1 MADKINKSDL
11 FGDLDLNA
19 EIKALKDLL
28 GVVNQLQEET
38 KKMAKNKLEE
48 VVGIDAATL
57 AGIKKL
63 IKLQED
69 ADKIKNQSN
78 ELVTEEIKL
87 KERLVKAQS
96 EQGKETAKLRLEIQE
111 QNKANKEAAKTE
123 LGLLS
128 TYQEESKRLNEMR
141 KRVKNLLL
149 EKKKLTKADK
159 ALIKETQELDAKLKN
174 VDKTVGQTQRSVGD
188 YAIATQR
195 AGDALKS
202 MAKKALAATGIAL
215 SLKGVL
221 DGVVSSLKD
230 NEEGSEKLRS
240 GMAQLNAVMSVL
252 KNTGAGFLT
261 DIFSSIVKMK
271 DAGASGTEIFLE
283 LGDIILAASDNF
295 DGFNEKVSKAAKAAK
310 EAEDAQIALEKSSRQ
325 QRLEIA
331 KLSAEIEKQNEIAG
345 DSSRTFVEISE
356 ALDKSGIAEV
366 KRAKLIRD
374 IAQKEL
380 KIIQDKIDARGE
392 NANNL
397 ELENEK
403 LEKQI
408 ELTDANSDLTV
419 AQTKLQKERAINARD
434 LFEQELDF
442 AIDAFDNQKTIN
454 ERIINDDRVGVKQKK
469 KIFERTV
476 ELAESSFSEQNALF
490 DKQLEL
496 KQKRLELEIQSDEQK
511 VKTLT
516 GSSKKLLQAEIDANK
531 ITLQGMKD
539 KLDLNA
545 LVLLDDEKLIRERIK
560 GYGFD
565 EAETKRLL
573 EVIRERKTV
582 LQDNEDT
589 EKFINEQAKKR
600 NQETIESVK
609 ETFDAINEIYAE
621 SQQARK
627 DTLEQ
632 ELEDSKSQEESLLRL
647 AEQRVLFAN
656 ESLAVEKAKQAEIQK
671 ELAKTEKRKQLLA
684 ATQTALELM
693 GSYAEGGSKTPFQ
706 DAFGDI
712 TKMLG
717 ALKTIQ
723 FFADGTESVEGG
735 VQGKDSVPAMLMP
748 KERVIDVSNNMKIG
762 GMSNDQLSELAF
774 KYRTGRLDQDL
785 PSIKVEKQRFESN
798 KELISRVKDVEK
810 AIRNIPEV
818 SIDPHALANFIT
830 ETIRRQNKVDRN
842 HYKTNE
848 IFK

>member
-19 EIKALKDLL
+19 EIKALKELL
-28 GVVNQLQEET
+28 GIVKELQEET
-38 KKMAKNKLEE
+38 KKMAKNKLNE
-48 VVGIDAATL
+48 VAKIDASTI

-63 IKLQED
+63 MKEKEEAQ
-69 ADKIKNQSN
+69 KIEETSN
-78 ELVTEEIKL
+78 ELDKEQIKL
-87 KERLVKAQS
+87 KERLLKAQS

-111 QNKANKEAAKTE
+111 QNKSNKEAAKTE
-123 LGLLS
+123 LGLLD
-128 TYQEESKRLNEMR
+128 TYAKESKRLNEMR

-149 EKKKLTKADK
+149 EKKELTKADK
-159 ALIKETQELDAKLKN
+159 ALIKETQELDEKLKN

-261 DIFSSIVKMK
+261 DVFSSIVKMK

-331 KLSAEIEKQNEIAG
+331 KLSAEIEKQNVIAG
-345 DSSRTFVEISE
+345 DNTRTFTEIEE
-356 ALDKSGIAEV
+356 AINKASQAEV
-366 KRAKLIRD
+366 DRAVLIRD
-374 IAQKEL
+374 IAKKEL
-380 KIIQDKIDARGE
+380 KIIQDKIDARGKD
-392 NANNL
+392 ANNL
-397 ELENEK
+397 ALENDK
-403 LEKQI
+403 IEKQI
-408 ELTDANSDLTV
+408 ELRDAEAELDV
-419 AQTKLQKERAINARD
+419 AKLERRKELNENTRD
-434 LFEQELDF
+434 FFENELDF

-454 ERIINDDRVGVKQKK
+454 ERIIADDRVSLKEKE
-469 KIFERTV
+469 KIFNRTV
-476 ELAESSFSEQNALF
+476 ELSDSSFNEQQKLF
-490 DKQLEL
+490 
-496 KQKRLELEIQSDEQK
+496 
-511 VKTLT
+511 
-516 GSSKKLLQAEIDANK
+516 SKFVDDRI
-531 ITLQGMKD
+531 
-539 KLDLNA
+539 DLNA
-545 LVLLDDEKLIRERIK
+545 LVALDDEKQIRERVA
-560 GYGFD
+560 GYDLDKTEF
-565 EAETKRLL
+565 TRLL

-582 LQDNEDT
+582 LQDNADT
-589 EKFINEQAKKR
+589 EKSLEQERKQR
-600 NQETIESVK
+600 NQDSIESVK
-609 ETFDAINEIYAE
+609 NTFDAINEIYAE

-627 DTLEQ
+627 DTLDQ

-748 KERVIDVSNNMKIG
+748 KERVVDVANNMKIG

>member
-19 EIKALKDLL
+19 EIKALKELL
-28 GVVNQLQEET
+28 AVVKELQEET
-38 KKMAKNKLEE
+38 KKMAKNKLNE
-48 VVGIDAATL
+48 VAKIDASTI

-63 IKLQED
+63 MKEKEEAQ
-69 ADKIKNQSN
+69 KIEETSN
-78 ELVTEEIKL
+78 ELDKEQIKL

-111 QNKANKEAAKTE
+111 QNKSNKEAAKTE

-149 EKKKLTKADK
+149 EKKKLTKEDK
-159 ALIKETQELDAKLKN
+159 ALIRETQKLDQKLKD

-202 MAKKALAATGIAL
+202 MAKKALAATATAL
-215 SLKGVL
+215 TFKGVL
-221 DGVVSSLKD
+221 DGMVTSLKD

-240 GMAQLNAVMSVL
+240 GMAQLHAIMSVI
-252 KNTGAGFLT
+252 KNTGAGFLV
-261 DIFSSIVKMK
+261 DVFEGVAKLK
-271 DAGASGTEIFLE
+271 KEGATGLVFLSG
-283 LGDIILAASDNF
+283 LGDVIADASDNF
-295 DGFNEKVSKAAKAAK
+295 DGFNEKVSKATKAAK
-310 EAEDAQIALEKSSRQ
+310 EAELAQIALEKSSRQ

-331 KLSAEIEKQNEIAG
+331 KLSAEIEKQNVIAG
-345 DSSRTFVEISE
+345 DNTRTFTEIEE
-356 ALDKSGIAEV
+356 AINKASKAEV
-366 KRAKLIRD
+366 DRAKLIRD
-374 IAQKEL
+374 IAKEEL

-392 NANNL
+392 DANNL
-397 ELENEK
+397 ELENDK
-403 LEKQI
+403 IEKQI
-408 ELTDANSDLTV
+408 ELRDAEAELDV
-419 AQTKLQKERAINARD
+419 AKLERRKELNENTRD
-434 LFEQELDF
+434 FFENELDF

-454 ERIINDDRVGVKQKK
+454 ERILADDRVSLKEKE
-469 KIFERTV
+469 KIFKRTV
-476 ELAESSFSEQNALF
+476 ELSDSSFNEQQKLF
-490 DKQLEL
+490 STFVDD
-496 KQKRLELEIQSDEQK
+496 RI
-511 VKTLT
+511 
-516 GSSKKLLQAEIDANK
+516 
-531 ITLQGMKD
+531 
-539 KLDLNA
+539 DLNE
-545 LVLLDDEKLIRERIK
+545 LVALDDEKQIRERIK
-560 GYGFD
+560 GYNLDKTEF
-565 EAETKRLL
+565 TRLL

-582 LQDNEDT
+582 LQDNAET
-589 EKFINEQAKKR
+589 EKSLEQERKQR
-600 NQETIESVK
+600 NQDSIESVK

>member
-19 EIKALKDLL
+19 EIKALKELL
-28 GVVNQLQEET
+28 GIVKELQEET
-38 KKMAKNKLEE
+38 KKMAKNKLSE
-48 VVGIDAATL
+48 VAKIDASTI

-63 IKLQED
+63 MKEKEEAQKIEETSIEL
-69 ADKIKNQSN
+69 DKEQ
-78 ELVTEEIKL
+78 VKL
-87 KERLVKAQS
+87 KERLAKAQS

-111 QNKANKEAAKTE
+111 QNKANKEQAKTE

-149 EKKKLTKADK
+149 EKKKLTKEDK
-159 ALIKETQELDAKLKN
+159 ALIRETQKLDQKLKD

-195 AGDALKS
+195 AGDALKG
-202 MAKKALAATGIAL
+202 MAKKALAATATALTFKGIM
-215 SLKGVL
+215 
-221 DGVVSSLKD
+221 DGLVTSLKD

-240 GMAQLNAVMSVL
+240 GMAQLNAIFSVI
-252 KNTGAGFLT
+252 KNTSAGFLV
-261 DIFSSIVKMK
+261 DVFEGIGKLREE
-271 DAGASGTEIFLE
+271 GATGLTFLSG
-283 LGDIILAASDNF
+283 LGDVIADASDNF
-295 DGFNEKVSKAAKAAK
+295 GGFADKVDKAREAAK
-310 EAEDAQIALEKSSRQ
+310 EAELAQIELEKSSRK

-331 KLSAEIEKQNEIAG
+331 RLSAEIEKQNVIAG
-345 DSSRTFVEISE
+345 DNTRTFTEIEDAINKASQ
-356 ALDKSGIAEV
+356 AEV
-366 KRAKLIRD
+366 DRAKLIRD
-374 IAQKEL
+374 IAKEEL
-380 KIIQDKIDARGE
+380 KIIQDKIDARGKD
-392 NANNL
+392 ANNL
-397 ELENEK
+397 ELENE
-403 LEKQI
+403 LVEKQI
-408 ELTDANSDLTV
+408 ELRDAEADLDV
-419 AQTKLQKERAINARD
+419 AKLERRKELNENTRD
-434 LFEQELDF
+434 FFENELDF

-454 ERIINDDRVGVKQKK
+454 ERILADDRVSLKEKE
-469 KIFERTV
+469 KIFKRTV
-476 ELAESSFSEQNALF
+476 ELSDSSFNEQQKLF
-490 DKQLEL
+490 
-496 KQKRLELEIQSDEQK
+496 
-511 VKTLT
+511 
-516 GSSKKLLQAEIDANK
+516 SKYVDDRI
-531 ITLQGMKD
+531 
-539 KLDLNA
+539 DLNE
-545 LVLLDDEKLIRERIK
+545 LVALDDEKQIRERIK
-560 GYGFD
+560 GYNLDKTEF
-565 EAETKRLL
+565 TRLL

-582 LQDNEDT
+582 LQDNAET
-589 EKFINEQAKKR
+589 EKSLDEERKQR
-600 NQETIESVK
+600 NQDSIESVQ

-627 DTLEQ
+627 AALEQ

-647 AEQRVLFAN
+647 AEQRVLFAD
-656 ESLAVEKAKQAEIQK
+656 ESLAVEKARQAEIQK

-706 DAFGDI
+706 DAFADI
-712 TKMLG
+712 TKMLS
-717 ALKTIQ
+717 ALKTVQ

-748 KERVIDVSNNMKIG
+748 KERVVDVANNMKIG
-762 GMSNDQLSELAF
+762 GMSNDQLAELAF

-785 PSIKVEKQRFESN
+785 PSIKIEKQRFESN
-798 KELISRVKDVEK
+798 KELINRVKDVEK

-830 ETIRRQNKVDRN
+830 ETIRRQNKVDRK

>member
-19 EIKALKDLL
+19 EIKALKELL
-28 GVVNQLQEET
+28 GIVKELQEET
-38 KKMAKNKLEE
+38 KKMAKNKLNE
-48 VVGIDAATL
+48 VAKIDASTI

-63 IKLQED
+63 MKEKEEAQ
-69 ADKIKNQSN
+69 KIEETSN
-78 ELVTEEIKL
+78 ELDKEQIKL

-111 QNKANKEAAKTE
+111 QNKSNKEAAKTE

-230 NEEGSEKLRS
+230 NEEGSEALRS

-261 DIFSSIVKMK
+261 DIFNSIVKMK

-283 LGDIILAASDNF
+283 LGDIILGASDNF

-345 DSSRTFVEISE
+345 DSSRTFNEIEE
-356 ALDKSGIAEV
+356 AINKASKAEV
-366 KRAKLIRD
+366 DRSILIRD
-374 IAQKEL
+374 IAEKEL
-380 KIIQDKIDARGE
+380 KIIQDKIDLRGK

-397 ELENEK
+397 ALENDK
-403 LEKQI
+403 IEKQI
-408 ELTDANSDLTV
+408 ELRDAQSELDV
-419 AQTKLQKERAINARD
+419 AQLRLSKEASVNTRD
-434 LFEQELDF
+434 RFERELDF

-454 ERIINDDRVGVKQKK
+454 ERIIADDRVNLKQKEE
-469 KIFERTV
+469 IFKRTV
-476 ELAESSFSEQNALF
+476 ELADSSFNEQQKLF
-490 DKQLEL
+490 
-496 KQKRLELEIQSDEQK
+496 
-511 VKTLT
+511 
-516 GSSKKLLQAEIDANK
+516 SKYVDDRI
-531 ITLQGMKD
+531 
-539 KLDLNA
+539 DLNS
-545 LVLLDDEKLIRERIK
+545 LVALDDEKLIRERLK
-560 GYGFD
+560 GYKLDDIELGRIL
-565 EAETKRLL
+565 EA
-573 EVIRERKTV
+573 IRERKTMV
-582 LQDNEDT
+582 QDLNET
-589 EKFINEQAKKR
+589 EADINLKR
-600 NQETIESVK
+600 NQRNQENIESVK
-609 ETFDAINEIYAE
+609 NTFDAINEIYAE

-627 DTLEQ
+627 DTLDQ

>member
-19 EIKALKDLL
+19 EIKALKELL
-28 GVVNQLQEET
+28 GIVKELQEET
-38 KKMAKNKLEE
+38 KKMAKNKLNE
-48 VVGIDAATL
+48 VAKIDASTI

-63 IKLQED
+63 MKEKEEAQ
-69 ADKIKNQSN
+69 KIEETSN
-78 ELVTEEIKL
+78 ELDKEQIKL
-87 KERLVKAQS
+87 KERLLKAQS

-111 QNKANKEAAKTE
+111 QNKSNKEAAKTE
-123 LGLLS
+123 LGLLD
-128 TYQEESKRLNEMR
+128 TYAKESKRLNEMR

-149 EKKKLTKADK
+149 EKKELTKADK
-159 ALIKETQELDAKLKN
+159 ALIKETQELDEKLKN

-261 DIFSSIVKMK
+261 DVFSSIVKMK

-331 KLSAEIEKQNEIAG
+331 KLSAEIEKQNVIAG
-345 DSSRTFVEISE
+345 DNTRTFTEIEE
-356 ALDKSGIAEV
+356 AINKASKAEV
-366 KRAKLIRD
+366 DRAVLIRD
-374 IAQKEL
+374 IAKKEL
-380 KIIQDKIDARGE
+380 KIIQDKIDARGKD
-392 NANNL
+392 ANNL
-397 ELENEK
+397 ALENDK
-403 LEKQI
+403 IEKQI
-408 ELTDANSDLTV
+408 ELRDAEAELDV
-419 AQTKLQKERAINARD
+419 AKLERRKELNENTRD
-434 LFEQELDF
+434 FFENELDF

-454 ERIINDDRVGVKQKK
+454 ERIIADDRVSLKEKE
-469 KIFERTV
+469 KIFNRTV
-476 ELAESSFSEQNALF
+476 ELSDSSFNEQQKLF
-490 DKQLEL
+490 
-496 KQKRLELEIQSDEQK
+496 
-511 VKTLT
+511 
-516 GSSKKLLQAEIDANK
+516 SKFVDDRI
-531 ITLQGMKD
+531 
-539 KLDLNA
+539 DLNA
-545 LVLLDDEKLIRERIK
+545 LVALDDEKQIRERVA
-560 GYGFD
+560 GYDLDKTEF
-565 EAETKRLL
+565 TRLL

-582 LQDNEDT
+582 LQDNADT
-589 EKFINEQAKKR
+589 EKSLEQERKQR
-600 NQETIESVK
+600 NQDSIESVK
-609 ETFDAINEIYAE
+609 NTFDAINEIYAE

-627 DTLEQ
+627 DTLDQ

-748 KERVIDVSNNMKIG
+748 KERVVDVANNMKIG

>member
-19 EIKALKDLL
+19 EIKALKELL
-28 GVVNQLQEET
+28 GIVKELQEET
-38 KKMAKNKLEE
+38 KKMAKNKLNE
-48 VVGIDAATL
+48 VAKIDASTI

-63 IKLQED
+63 MKEKEEAQ
-69 ADKIKNQSN
+69 KIEETSN
-78 ELVTEEIKL
+78 ELDKEQIKL
-87 KERLVKAQS
+87 KERLLKAQS

-111 QNKANKEAAKTE
+111 QNKSNKEAAKTE
-123 LGLLS
+123 LGLLD
-128 TYQEESKRLNEMR
+128 TYAKESKRLNEMR

-149 EKKKLTKADK
+149 EKKELTKADK
-159 ALIKETQELDAKLKN
+159 ALIKETQELDEKLKN

-261 DIFSSIVKMK
+261 DVFSSIVKMK

-331 KLSAEIEKQNEIAG
+331 KLSAEIEKQNVIAG
-345 DSSRTFVEISE
+345 DNTRTFTEIEE
-356 ALDKSGIAEV
+356 AINKASQAEV
-366 KRAKLIRD
+366 DRAVLIRD
-374 IAQKEL
+374 IAKKEL
-380 KIIQDKIDARGE
+380 KIIQDKIDARGKD
-392 NANNL
+392 ANNL
-397 ELENEK
+397 ALENDK
-403 LEKQI
+403 IEKQI
-408 ELTDANSDLTV
+408 ELRDAEAELDV
-419 AQTKLQKERAINARD
+419 AKLERRKELNENTRD
-434 LFEQELDF
+434 FFENELDF

-454 ERIINDDRVGVKQKK
+454 ERIIADDRVSLKEKE
-469 KIFERTV
+469 KIFNRTV
-476 ELAESSFSEQNALF
+476 ELSDSSFNEQQKLF
-490 DKQLEL
+490 
-496 KQKRLELEIQSDEQK
+496 
-511 VKTLT
+511 
-516 GSSKKLLQAEIDANK
+516 SKFVDDRI
-531 ITLQGMKD
+531 
-539 KLDLNA
+539 DLNA
-545 LVLLDDEKLIRERIK
+545 LVALDDEKQIRERVA
-560 GYGFD
+560 GYDLDKTEF
-565 EAETKRLL
+565 TRLL

-582 LQDNEDT
+582 VQDLNET
-589 EKFINEQAKKR
+589 EADINVQRKQR
-600 NQETIESVK
+600 NQDSIESVK
-609 ETFDAINEIYAE
+609 NTFDAINEIYAE

-627 DTLEQ
+627 DTLDQ

-748 KERVIDVSNNMKIG
+748 KERVVDVANNMKIG

>member
-19 EIKALKDLL
+19 EIKALKELL

-38 KKMAKNKLEE
+38 KKMAKNKLDE

-69 ADKIKNQSN
+69 ADKLKTQSN

-111 QNKANKEAAKTE
+111 QNKSNKEAAKTE

-202 MAKKALAATGIAL
+202 MAKKALAATVTAL
-215 SLKGVL
+215 TFKGVL
-221 DGVVSSLKD
+221 DGMVTSLKD

-240 GMAQLNAVMSVL
+240 GMAQLDAIMSVI
-252 KNTGAGFLT
+252 KNTGAGFLV
-261 DIFSSIVKMK
+261 DVFEGVAKLK
-271 DAGASGTEIFLE
+271 KEGATGLVFLSG
-283 LGDIILAASDNF
+283 LGDVIADASDNF
-295 DGFNEKVSKAAKAAK
+295 DGFADKVDKATTAAK
-310 EAEDAQIALEKSSRQ
+310 EAELAQIALEKSSRQ

-331 KLSAEIEKQNEIAG
+331 RLSAEIEKQNVIAG
-345 DSSRTFVEISE
+345 DNTRTFTEIEE
-356 ALDKSGIAEV
+356 AINKASQAEV
-366 KRAKLIRD
+366 DRAKLIRD
-374 IAQKEL
+374 IAKEEL
-380 KIIQDKIDARGE
+380 KIIQDKIDARGKD
-392 NANNL
+392 ANNL
-397 ELENEK
+397 ELENDK
-403 LEKQI
+403 IEKQI
-408 ELTDANSDLTV
+408 ELRDAEAELDV
-419 AQTKLQKERAINARD
+419 AKLERRKELNENTRD
-434 LFEQELDF
+434 FFENELDF

-454 ERIINDDRVGVKQKK
+454 ERIIADDRVSLKEKE
-469 KIFERTV
+469 KIFNRTV
-476 ELAESSFSEQNALF
+476 ELSDSSFNEQQKLF
-490 DKQLEL
+490 
-496 KQKRLELEIQSDEQK
+496 
-511 VKTLT
+511 
-516 GSSKKLLQAEIDANK
+516 SKFVDDRI
-531 ITLQGMKD
+531 
-539 KLDLNA
+539 DLNA
-545 LVLLDDEKLIRERIK
+545 LVALDDEKQIRERVA
-560 GYGFD
+560 GYDLDKTEF
-565 EAETKRLL
+565 TRLL

-582 LQDNEDT
+582 LQDNADT
-589 EKFINEQAKKR
+589 EKSLEQERKQR
-600 NQETIESVK
+600 NQDSIESVK
-609 ETFDAINEIYAE
+609 NTFDAINEIYAE

-627 DTLEQ
+627 DTLDQ

>member
-19 EIKALKDLL
+19 EIKALKELL
-28 GVVNQLQEET
+28 GIVKELQEET
-38 KKMAKNKLEE
+38 KKMAKNKLSE
-48 VVGIDAATL
+48 VAKIDASTI

-63 IKLQED
+63 MKEKEEAQKIEETSIEL
-69 ADKIKNQSN
+69 DKEQ
-78 ELVTEEIKL
+78 VKL
-87 KERLVKAQS
+87 KERLAKAQS

-111 QNKANKEAAKTE
+111 QNKANKEQAKTE

-149 EKKKLTKADK
+149 EKKKLTKEDK
-159 ALIKETQELDAKLKN
+159 ALIRETQKLDQKLKD

-195 AGDALKS
+195 AGDALKG
-202 MAKKALAATGIAL
+202 MAKKALAATATALTFKGIM
-215 SLKGVL
+215 
-221 DGVVSSLKD
+221 DGLVTSLKD

-240 GMAQLNAVMSVL
+240 GMAQLNAIFSVI
-252 KNTGAGFLT
+252 KNTSAGFLV
-261 DIFSSIVKMK
+261 DVFEGIGKLREE
-271 DAGASGTEIFLE
+271 GASGLTFLSG
-283 LGDIILAASDNF
+283 LGDVIAEASDNF
-295 DGFNEKVSKAAKAAK
+295 GGFTDRVDAAREAAK
-310 EAEDAQIALEKSSRQ
+310 EAELAQIALEKSSRQ

-331 KLSAEIEKQNEIAG
+331 RLSAEIEKQNEIAG
-345 DSSRTFVEISE
+345 DSSKTFDEIEE
-356 ALDKSGIAEV
+356 AINKSAEAEV
-366 KRAKLIRD
+366 KRAEIIKS
-374 IAQKEL
+374 IAKEEL

-403 LEKQI
+403 IEKQI
-408 ELTDANSDLTV
+408 ELRDAQAELDV
-419 AQTKLQKERAINARD
+419 AQLRLSKEASINTRD
-434 LFEQELDF
+434 RFERELDF

-454 ERIINDDRVGVKQKK
+454 ERIIADDRVNLKQKEE
-469 KIFERTV
+469 IFKRTV
-476 ELAESSFSEQNALF
+476 ELADSSFNEQQKLF
-490 DKQLEL
+490 SQYVDD
-496 KQKRLELEIQSDEQK
+496 RI
-511 VKTLT
+511 
-516 GSSKKLLQAEIDANK
+516 
-531 ITLQGMKD
+531 
-539 KLDLNA
+539 DLNE
-545 LVLLDDEKLIRERIK
+545 LVALDDEKLIRERLK
-560 GYGFD
+560 GYKLDDIELGRIL
-565 EAETKRLL
+565 EA
-573 EVIRERKTV
+573 IRERKTV
-582 LQDNEDT
+582 IQDLNET
-589 EKFINEQAKKR
+589 EADINVQRKQR
-600 NQETIESVK
+600 NQDSIESVQ

-621 SQQARK
+621 SQQARR
-627 DTLEQ
+627 DALEQ

-647 AEQRVLFAN
+647 AEQRVLFAD
-656 ESLAVEKAKQAEIQK
+656 ESLAVEKARQAEIQK

-706 DAFGDI
+706 DAFADI
-712 TKMLG
+712 TKMLS
-717 ALKTIQ
+717 ALKTVQ

-748 KERVIDVSNNMKIG
+748 KERVVDVANNMKIG
-762 GMSNDQLSELAF
+762 GMSNDQLAELAF

-785 PSIKVEKQRFESN
+785 PSIKIEKQRFESN
-798 KELISRVKDVEK
+798 KELINRVKDVEK

-830 ETIRRQNKVDRN
+830 ETIRRQNKVDRK

>member
-19 EIKALKDLL
+19 EIKALKELL
-28 GVVNQLQEET
+28 GIVKELQEET
-38 KKMAKNKLEE
+38 KKMAKNKLSE
-48 VVGIDAATL
+48 VAKIDASTI

-63 IKLQED
+63 MKEKEEAQKIEETSIEL
-69 ADKIKNQSN
+69 DKEQ
-78 ELVTEEIKL
+78 VKL
-87 KERLVKAQS
+87 KERLAKAQS

-111 QNKANKEAAKTE
+111 QNKANKEQAKTE

-149 EKKKLTKADK
+149 EKKKLTKEDK
-159 ALIKETQELDAKLKN
+159 ALIRETQKLDQKLKD

-195 AGDALKS
+195 AGDALKG
-202 MAKKALAATGIAL
+202 MAKKALAATATALTFKGIM
-215 SLKGVL
+215 
-221 DGVVSSLKD
+221 DGLVTSLKD

-240 GMAQLNAVMSVL
+240 GMAQLNAIFSVI
-252 KNTGAGFLT
+252 KNTSAGFLV
-261 DIFSSIVKMK
+261 DVFEGIGKLREE
-271 DAGASGTEIFLE
+271 GATGLTFLSG
-283 LGDIILAASDNF
+283 LGDVIADASDNF
-295 DGFNEKVSKAAKAAK
+295 GGFADKVDKAREAAK
-310 EAEDAQIALEKSSRQ
+310 EAELAQIALEKSSRQ

-331 KLSAEIEKQNEIAG
+331 RLSAEIEKQNVIAG
-345 DSSRTFVEISE
+345 DNTRTFTEIEDAINKASQ
-356 ALDKSGIAEV
+356 AEV
-366 KRAKLIRD
+366 DRAKLIRD
-374 IAQKEL
+374 IAKEEL
-380 KIIQDKIDARGE
+380 KIIQDKIDARGKD
-392 NANNL
+392 ANNL
-397 ELENEK
+397 ELENE
-403 LEKQI
+403 LVEKQI
-408 ELTDANSDLTV
+408 ELRDAEADLDV
-419 AQTKLQKERAINARD
+419 AKLERRKELNENTRD
-434 LFEQELDF
+434 FFENELDF

-454 ERIINDDRVGVKQKK
+454 ERIIADDRVSLKEKE
-469 KIFERTV
+469 KIFKRTV
-476 ELAESSFSEQNALF
+476 ELSDSSFNEQQKLF
-490 DKQLEL
+490 
-496 KQKRLELEIQSDEQK
+496 
-511 VKTLT
+511 
-516 GSSKKLLQAEIDANK
+516 SKYVDDRI
-531 ITLQGMKD
+531 
-539 KLDLNA
+539 DLNE
-545 LVLLDDEKLIRERIK
+545 LVALDDEKQIRERIK
-560 GYGFD
+560 GYNLDKTEF
-565 EAETKRLL
+565 TRLL

-582 LQDNEDT
+582 LQDNAET
-589 EKFINEQAKKR
+589 EKSLEEERKQR
-600 NQETIESVK
+600 NQDSIESVQ

-627 DTLEQ
+627 AALEQ

-647 AEQRVLFAN
+647 AEQRVLFAD
-656 ESLAVEKAKQAEIQK
+656 ESLAVEKARQAEIQK

-706 DAFGDI
+706 DAFADI
-712 TKMLG
+712 TKMLS
-717 ALKTIQ
+717 ALKTVQ

-748 KERVIDVSNNMKIG
+748 KERVVDVANNMKIG
-762 GMSNDQLSELAF
+762 GMSNDQLAELAF

-785 PSIKVEKQRFESN
+785 PSIKIEKQRFESN
-798 KELISRVKDVEK
+798 KELINRVKDVEK

-830 ETIRRQNKVDRN
+830 ETIRRQNKVDRK

>member
-19 EIKALKDLL
+19 EIKALKELL
-28 GVVNQLQEET
+28 GIVKELQEET
-38 KKMAKNKLEE
+38 KKMAKNKLNE
-48 VVGIDAATL
+48 VAKIDASTI

-63 IKLQED
+63 MKEKEEAQ
-69 ADKIKNQSN
+69 KIEETSN
-78 ELVTEEIKL
+78 ELDKEQIKL

-111 QNKANKEAAKTE
+111 QNKSNKEAAKTE
-123 LGLLS
+123 LGLLD
-128 TYQEESKRLNEMR
+128 TYAKESKRLNEMR

-149 EKKKLTKADK
+149 EKKELTKADK
-159 ALIKETQELDAKLKN
+159 ELIKETQELDEKLKN

-188 YAIATQR
+188 YAKAIEGAS
-195 AGDALKS
+195 DALKG

-221 DGVVSSLKD
+221 DGVTSSLQD
-230 NEEGSEKLRS
+230 NEEGSEALRS
-240 GMAQLNAVMSVL
+240 GMAQLEAVMSVL

-261 DIFSSIVKMK
+261 DIFNSIVKMK
-271 DAGASGTEIFLE
+271 EEGANGTQIFLE

-295 DGFNEKVSKAAKAAK
+295 DGFNEKVANAAKAAK
-310 EAEDAQIALEKSSRQ
+310 EASDAQIALEKSSRQ

-331 KLSAEIEKQNEIAG
+331 NLSAEIEKQNVIAG
-345 DSSRTFVEISE
+345 DNTKTFTEIEE
-356 ALDKSGIAEV
+356 AINKASKAELDRST
-366 KRAKLIRD
+366 LIRD
-374 IAQKEL
+374 IAEKEL

-397 ELENEK
+397 ALENEK
-403 LEKQI
+403 IEKQI
-408 ELTDANSDLTV
+408 ELTEAQADLDV
-419 AQTKLQKERAINARD
+419 AKLERTKELSENTRDRFER
-434 LFEQELDF
+434 ELDF
-442 AIDAFDNQKTIN
+442 AIDLADNQKTIN
-454 ERIINDDRVGVKQKK
+454 EKIIASDKVSLKEKKNKINETRDLLASSFEEQKK
-469 KIFERTV
+469 LFKTYVDDQID
-476 ELAESSFSEQNALF
+476 F
-490 DKQLEL
+490 DKLLEE
-496 KQKRLELEIQSDEQK
+496 KDE
-511 VKTLT
+511 
-516 GSSKKLLQAEIDANK
+516 AEIRR
-531 ITLQGMKD
+531 TLE
-539 KLDLNA
+539 KLDL
-545 LVLLDDEKLIRERIK
+545 DDIELGR
-560 GYGFD
+560 
-565 EAETKRLL
+565 TL
-573 EVIRERKTV
+573 EVIKERRIAI
-582 LQDNEDT
+582 QDLDDLEVDLNEKGK
-589 EKFINEQAKKR
+589 ER
-600 NQETIESVK
+600 NQENIESVK

-627 DTLEQ
+627 DTLDQ

-723 FFADGTESVEGG
+723 FFADGTESVSGG
-735 VQGKDSVPAMLMP
+735 IEGKDSVPAMLMP
-748 KERVIDVSNNMKIG
+748 KERVVDVANNMKIG

>member
-19 EIKALKDLL
+19 EIKALKELL
-28 GVVNQLQEET
+28 GIVKELQEET
-38 KKMAKNKLEE
+38 KKMAKNKLNE
-48 VVGIDAATL
+48 VAKIDASTI

-63 IKLQED
+63 MKEKEEAQ
-69 ADKIKNQSN
+69 KIEETSN
-78 ELVTEEIKL
+78 ELDKEQIKL

-111 QNKANKEAAKTE
+111 QNKSNKEAAKTE

-149 EKKKLTKADK
+149 EKKKLTKEDK
-159 ALIKETQELDAKLKN
+159 ALIRETQKLDQKLKD

-202 MAKKALAATGIAL
+202 MAKKALAATATAL
-215 SLKGVL
+215 TFKGVL
-221 DGVVSSLKD
+221 DGMVTSLKD

-240 GMAQLNAVMSVL
+240 GMAQLDAIMSVI
-252 KNTGAGFLT
+252 KNTGAGFLV
-261 DIFSSIVKMK
+261 DVFEGVAKLK
-271 DAGASGTEIFLE
+271 KEGATGLVFLSG
-283 LGDIILAASDNF
+283 LGDVIADASDNF
-295 DGFNEKVSKAAKAAK
+295 DGFNEKVSKATKAAK
-310 EAEDAQIALEKSSRQ
+310 EAELAQIALEKSSRQ

-331 KLSAEIEKQNEIAG
+331 KLSAEIEKQNVIAG
-345 DSSRTFVEISE
+345 DNTRTFTEIEE
-356 ALDKSGIAEV
+356 AINKASKAEV
-366 KRAKLIRD
+366 DRAKLIRD
-374 IAQKEL
+374 IAKEEL

-392 NANNL
+392 DANNL
-397 ELENEK
+397 ELENDK
-403 LEKQI
+403 IEKQI
-408 ELTDANSDLTV
+408 ELRDAEAELDV
-419 AQTKLQKERAINARD
+419 AKLERRKELNENTRD
-434 LFEQELDF
+434 FFENELDF

-454 ERIINDDRVGVKQKK
+454 ERILADDRVSLKEKE
-469 KIFERTV
+469 KIFKRTV
-476 ELAESSFSEQNALF
+476 ELSDSSFNEQQKLF
-490 DKQLEL
+490 STFVDD
-496 KQKRLELEIQSDEQK
+496 RI
-511 VKTLT
+511 
-516 GSSKKLLQAEIDANK
+516 
-531 ITLQGMKD
+531 
-539 KLDLNA
+539 DLNE
-545 LVLLDDEKLIRERIK
+545 LVALDDEKQIRERIK
-560 GYGFD
+560 GYNLDKTEF
-565 EAETKRLL
+565 TRLL

-582 LQDNEDT
+582 LQDNAET
-589 EKFINEQAKKR
+589 EKSLEQERKQR
-600 NQETIESVK
+600 NQDSIESVK

-693 GSYAEGGSKTPFQ
+693 GSYAEGGSQTPFQ

>member
-19 EIKALKDLL
+19 EIKALKELL
-28 GVVNQLQEET
+28 GIVKELQEET
-38 KKMAKNKLEE
+38 KKMAKNKLNE
-48 VVGIDAATL
+48 VAKIDASTI

-63 IKLQED
+63 MKEKEEAQKIEETSIEL
-69 ADKIKNQSN
+69 DKEQ
-78 ELVTEEIKL
+78 VKL
-87 KERLVKAQS
+87 KERLAKAQS

-111 QNKANKEAAKTE
+111 QNKANKEQAKTE

-149 EKKKLTKADK
+149 EKKKLTKEDK
-159 ALIKETQELDAKLKN
+159 ALIRETQKLDQKLKD

-195 AGDALKS
+195 AGDALKG
-202 MAKKALAATGIAL
+202 MAKKALAATATALTFKGIM
-215 SLKGVL
+215 
-221 DGVVSSLKD
+221 DGLVTSLKD

-240 GMAQLNAVMSVL
+240 GMAQLNAIFSVI
-252 KNTGAGFLT
+252 KNTSAGFLV
-261 DIFSSIVKMK
+261 DVFEGIGKLREE
-271 DAGASGTEIFLE
+271 GATGLTFLSG
-283 LGDIILAASDNF
+283 LGDVIADASDNF
-295 DGFNEKVSKAAKAAK
+295 GGFADKVDKAREAAK
-310 EAEDAQIALEKSSRQ
+310 EAELAQIELEKSSRK

-331 KLSAEIEKQNEIAG
+331 RLSAEIEKQNVIAG
-345 DSSRTFVEISE
+345 DNTRTFTEIEDAINKASQ
-356 ALDKSGIAEV
+356 AEV
-366 KRAKLIRD
+366 DRAKLIRD
-374 IAQKEL
+374 IAKEEL
-380 KIIQDKIDARGE
+380 KIIQDKIDARGKD
-392 NANNL
+392 ANNL
-397 ELENEK
+397 ELENE
-403 LEKQI
+403 LVEKQI
-408 ELTDANSDLTV
+408 ELRDAEADLDV
-419 AQTKLQKERAINARD
+419 AKLERRKELNENTRD
-434 LFEQELDF
+434 FFENELDF

-454 ERIINDDRVGVKQKK
+454 ERILADDRVSLKEKE
-469 KIFERTV
+469 KIFKRTV
-476 ELAESSFSEQNALF
+476 ELSDSSFNEQQKLF
-490 DKQLEL
+490 
-496 KQKRLELEIQSDEQK
+496 
-511 VKTLT
+511 
-516 GSSKKLLQAEIDANK
+516 SKYVDDRI
-531 ITLQGMKD
+531 
-539 KLDLNA
+539 DLNE
-545 LVLLDDEKLIRERIK
+545 LVALDDEKQIRERIK
-560 GYGFD
+560 GYNLDKTEF
-565 EAETKRLL
+565 TRLL

-582 LQDNEDT
+582 LQDNAET
-589 EKFINEQAKKR
+589 EKSLDEERKQR
-600 NQETIESVK
+600 NQDSIESVQ

-627 DTLEQ
+627 AALEQ

-647 AEQRVLFAN
+647 AEQRVLFAD
-656 ESLAVEKAKQAEIQK
+656 ESLAVEKARQAEIQK

-706 DAFGDI
+706 DAFADI
-712 TKMLG
+712 TKMLS
-717 ALKTIQ
+717 ALKTVQ

-748 KERVIDVSNNMKIG
+748 KERVVDVANNMKIG
-762 GMSNDQLSELAF
+762 GMSNDQLAELAF

-785 PSIKVEKQRFESN
+785 PSIKIEKQRFESN
-798 KELISRVKDVEK
+798 KELINRVKDVEK

-830 ETIRRQNKVDRN
+830 ETIRRQNKVDRK

>member
-19 EIKALKDLL
+19 EIKALKQLL
-28 GVVNQLQEET
+28 DVVKELQEET
-38 KKMAKNKLEE
+38 KKMAKNKLDE

-63 IKLQED
+63 IKVQED
-69 ADKIKNQSN
+69 ADKLKKTSN

-141 KRVKNLLL
+141 KKVKNLLL

-159 ALIKETQELDAKLKN
+159 ELIKETQELDAKLKN

-221 DGVVSSLKD
+221 DGVTSSLQD
-230 NEEGSEKLRS
+230 NEEGSEALRG
-240 GMAQLNAVMSVL
+240 GMAQLEAVMSVL

-261 DIFSSIVKMK
+261 DIFNSIVKMK
-271 DAGASGTEIFLE
+271 EEGANGTQIFLE

-295 DGFNEKVSKAAKAAK
+295 DGFNDKVAKAAKAAK
-310 EAEDAQIALEKSSRQ
+310 EASDAQIALEKSSRQ

-331 KLSAEIEKQNEIAG
+331 NLSAEIEKQNVIAG
-345 DSSRTFVEISE
+345 DNTRTFTEIEE
-356 ALDKSGIAEV
+356 AINKASKAELDRST
-366 KRAKLIRD
+366 LIRD
-374 IAQKEL
+374 IAEKEL
-380 KIIQDKIDARGE
+380 KIIQDKIDLRGK

-397 ELENEK
+397 ALENEK
-403 LEKQI
+403 IEKQI
-408 ELTDANSDLTV
+408 ELTEAQADLDV
-419 AQTKLQKERAINARD
+419 AKLERTKELTENTRDRFER
-434 LFEQELDF
+434 ELDF
-442 AIDAFDNQKTIN
+442 AIDLADNQKTIN
-454 ERIINDDRVGVKQKK
+454 EKIIASDKVSLKEKKNKVNETRDLLDSSFEEQKK
-469 KIFERTV
+469 LFKTYVDDQID
-476 ELAESSFSEQNALF
+476 F
-490 DKQLEL
+490 DKLLEE
-496 KQKRLELEIQSDEQK
+496 KDE
-511 VKTLT
+511 
-516 GSSKKLLQAEIDANK
+516 AEIRR
-531 ITLQGMKD
+531 TLE
-539 KLDLNA
+539 KLDL
-545 LVLLDDEKLIRERIK
+545 DDIELGR
-560 GYGFD
+560 
-565 EAETKRLL
+565 TL
-573 EVIRERKTV
+573 EVIKERRIAI
-582 LQDNEDT
+582 QDLDDLEVDLNEKGK
-589 EKFINEQAKKR
+589 ER
-600 NQETIESVK
+600 NQENIESVK
-609 ETFDAINEIYAE
+609 NTFDAINEIYAE
-621 SQQARK
+621 SQQARR
-627 DTLEQ
+627 DTLDQ

>member
-19 EIKALKDLL
+19 EIKALKELL
-28 GVVNQLQEET
+28 GIVKELQEET
-38 KKMAKNKLEE
+38 KKMAKNKLNE
-48 VVGIDAATL
+48 VAKIDASTI

-63 IKLQED
+63 MKEKEEAQ
-69 ADKIKNQSN
+69 KIEETSN
-78 ELVTEEIKL
+78 ELDKEQIKL

-111 QNKANKEAAKTE
+111 QNKSNKEAAKTE
-123 LGLLS
+123 LGLLD
-128 TYQEESKRLNEMR
+128 TYAKESKRLNEMR

-149 EKKKLTKADK
+149 EKKELTKADK
-159 ALIKETQELDAKLKN
+159 ALIKETQELDEKLKN

-188 YAIATQR
+188 YAKAIEGAS
-195 AGDALKS
+195 DALKG

-221 DGVVSSLKD
+221 DGVTSSLQD
-230 NEEGSEKLRS
+230 NEEGSEALRS
-240 GMAQLNAVMSVL
+240 GMAQLEAVMSVL

-261 DIFSSIVKMK
+261 DIFNSIVKMK
-271 DAGASGTEIFLE
+271 EEGANGTQIFLE

-295 DGFNEKVSKAAKAAK
+295 DGFNEKVANAAKAAK
-310 EAEDAQIALEKSSRQ
+310 EASDAQIALEKSSRQ

-331 KLSAEIEKQNEIAG
+331 NLSAEIEKQNVIAG
-345 DSSRTFVEISE
+345 DNTKTFTEIEE
-356 ALDKSGIAEV
+356 AINKASKAELDRST
-366 KRAKLIRD
+366 LIRD
-374 IAQKEL
+374 IAEKEL

-397 ELENEK
+397 ALENEK
-403 LEKQI
+403 IEKQI
-408 ELTDANSDLTV
+408 ELTEAQADLDV
-419 AQTKLQKERAINARD
+419 AKLERTKELSENTRDRFER
-434 LFEQELDF
+434 ELDF
-442 AIDAFDNQKTIN
+442 AIDLADNQKTIN
-454 ERIINDDRVGVKQKK
+454 EKIIASDKVSLKEKKNKINETRDLLASSFEEQKK
-469 KIFERTV
+469 LFKTYVDDQID
-476 ELAESSFSEQNALF
+476 F
-490 DKQLEL
+490 DKLLEE
-496 KQKRLELEIQSDEQK
+496 KDE
-511 VKTLT
+511 
-516 GSSKKLLQAEIDANK
+516 AEIRR
-531 ITLQGMKD
+531 TLE
-539 KLDLNA
+539 KLDL
-545 LVLLDDEKLIRERIK
+545 DDIELGR
-560 GYGFD
+560 
-565 EAETKRLL
+565 TL
-573 EVIRERKTV
+573 EVIKERRIAI
-582 LQDNEDT
+582 QDLDDLEVDLNEKGK
-589 EKFINEQAKKR
+589 ER
-600 NQETIESVK
+600 NQENIESVK

-627 DTLEQ
+627 DTLDQ

-748 KERVIDVSNNMKIG
+748 KERVVDVANNMKIG

>member
-19 EIKALKDLL
+19 EIKALKELL
-28 GVVNQLQEET
+28 GIVKELQEET
-38 KKMAKNKLEE
+38 KKMAKNKLNE
-48 VVGIDAATL
+48 VAKIDASTI

-63 IKLQED
+63 MKEKEEAQ
-69 ADKIKNQSN
+69 KIEETSN
-78 ELVTEEIKL
+78 ELDKEQIKL

-111 QNKANKEAAKTE
+111 QNKSNKEAAKTE

-149 EKKKLTKADK
+149 EKKKLTKEDK
-159 ALIKETQELDAKLKN
+159 ALIRETQKLDQKLKD

-202 MAKKALAATGIAL
+202 MAKKALAATATAL
-215 SLKGVL
+215 TFKGVL
-221 DGVVSSLKD
+221 DGMVTSLKD

-240 GMAQLNAVMSVL
+240 GMAQLDAIMSVI
-252 KNTGAGFLT
+252 KNTGAGFLV
-261 DIFSSIVKMK
+261 DVFEGVAKLK
-271 DAGASGTEIFLE
+271 KEGATGLVFLSG
-283 LGDIILAASDNF
+283 LGDVIADASDNF
-295 DGFNEKVSKAAKAAK
+295 DGFNEKVSKATKAAK
-310 EAEDAQIALEKSSRQ
+310 EAELAQIALEKSSRQ

-331 KLSAEIEKQNEIAG
+331 KLSAEIEKQNVIAG
-345 DSSRTFVEISE
+345 DNTRTFTEIEE
-356 ALDKSGIAEV
+356 AINKASKAEV
-366 KRAKLIRD
+366 DRAKLIRD
-374 IAQKEL
+374 IAKEEL

-392 NANNL
+392 DANNL
-397 ELENEK
+397 ELENDK
-403 LEKQI
+403 IEKQI
-408 ELTDANSDLTV
+408 ELRDAEAELDV
-419 AQTKLQKERAINARD
+419 AKLERRKELNENTRD
-434 LFEQELDF
+434 FFENELDF

-454 ERIINDDRVGVKQKK
+454 ERILADDRVSLKEKE
-469 KIFERTV
+469 KIFKRTV
-476 ELAESSFSEQNALF
+476 ELSDSSFNEQQKLF
-490 DKQLEL
+490 STFVDD
-496 KQKRLELEIQSDEQK
+496 RI
-511 VKTLT
+511 
-516 GSSKKLLQAEIDANK
+516 
-531 ITLQGMKD
+531 
-539 KLDLNA
+539 DLNE
-545 LVLLDDEKLIRERIK
+545 LVALDDEKQIRERIK
-560 GYGFD
+560 GYNLDKTEF
-565 EAETKRLL
+565 TRLL

-582 LQDNEDT
+582 LQDNAET
-589 EKFINEQAKKR
+589 EKSLEQERKQR
-600 NQETIESVK
+600 NQDSIESVK

>member
-19 EIKALKDLL
+19 EIKALKELL
-28 GVVNQLQEET
+28 GIVKELQEET
-38 KKMAKNKLEE
+38 KKMAKNKLNE
-48 VVGIDAATL
+48 VAKIDASTI

-63 IKLQED
+63 MKEKEEAQ
-69 ADKIKNQSN
+69 KIEETSN
-78 ELVTEEIKL
+78 ELDKEQIKL
-87 KERLVKAQS
+87 KERLLKAQS

-111 QNKANKEAAKTE
+111 QNKSNKEAAKTE
-123 LGLLS
+123 LGLLD
-128 TYQEESKRLNEMR
+128 TYAKESKRLNEMR

-149 EKKKLTKADK
+149 EKKELTKADK
-159 ALIKETQELDAKLKN
+159 ALIKETQELDEKLKN

-261 DIFSSIVKMK
+261 DVFSSIVKMK

-331 KLSAEIEKQNEIAG
+331 KLSAEIEKQNVIAG
-345 DSSRTFVEISE
+345 DNTRTFTEIEE
-356 ALDKSGIAEV
+356 AINKASKAEV
-366 KRAKLIRD
+366 DRAVLIRD
-374 IAQKEL
+374 IAKKEL
-380 KIIQDKIDARGE
+380 KIIQDKIDARGKD
-392 NANNL
+392 ANNL
-397 ELENEK
+397 ALENDK
-403 LEKQI
+403 IEKQI
-408 ELTDANSDLTV
+408 ELRDAEAELDV
-419 AQTKLQKERAINARD
+419 AKLERRKELNENTRD
-434 LFEQELDF
+434 FFENELDF

-454 ERIINDDRVGVKQKK
+454 ERIIADDRVSLKEKE
-469 KIFERTV
+469 KIFNRTV
-476 ELAESSFSEQNALF
+476 ELSDSSFNEQQKLF
-490 DKQLEL
+490 
-496 KQKRLELEIQSDEQK
+496 
-511 VKTLT
+511 
-516 GSSKKLLQAEIDANK
+516 SKFVDDRI
-531 ITLQGMKD
+531 
-539 KLDLNA
+539 DLNA
-545 LVLLDDEKLIRERIK
+545 LVALDDEKQIRERVA
-560 GYGFD
+560 GYDLDKTEF
-565 EAETKRLL
+565 TRLL

-582 LQDNEDT
+582 VQDLNET
-589 EKFINEQAKKR
+589 EADINVQRKQR
-600 NQETIESVK
+600 NQDSIESVK
-609 ETFDAINEIYAE
+609 NTFDAINEIYAE

-627 DTLEQ
+627 DTLDQ

-748 KERVIDVSNNMKIG
+748 KERVVDVANNMKIG

>member
-19 EIKALKDLL
+19 EIKALKELL
-28 GVVNQLQEET
+28 GVVKELQEET
-38 KKMAKNKLEE
+38 KKMAKNKLNE
-48 VVGIDAATL
+48 VAKIDAATI

-63 IKLQED
+63 MKEKEE
-69 ADKIKNQSN
+69 ADKLKETSN
-78 ELVTEEIKL
+78 GLDKEELKL
-87 KERLVKAQS
+87 KERLVKAQAD
-96 EQGKETAKLRLEIQE
+96 QAKELAKLKLQIQE

-149 EKKKLTKADK
+149 EKKKLTKEDK
-159 ALIKETQELDAKLKN
+159 ALIRETQKLDQKLKD

-202 MAKKALAATGIAL
+202 MAKKALAATATALTFKGI
-215 SLKGVL
+215 L
-221 DGVVSSLKD
+221 DGMVTSLKD

-240 GMAQLNAVMSVL
+240 GMAQLDAIMSVI
-252 KNTGAGFLT
+252 KNTGAGFLV
-261 DIFSSIVKMK
+261 DVFEGVAKLK
-271 DAGASGTEIFLE
+271 KEGATGLVFLSG
-283 LGDIILAASDNF
+283 LGDVIADASDNF
-295 DGFNEKVSKAAKAAK
+295 DGFAGKVDKATDAAK
-310 EAEDAQIALEKSSRQ
+310 EAELAQIALEKSSRK
-325 QRLEIA
+325 QRLEISN
-331 KLSAEIEKQNEIAG
+331 LTSEIEKQNEIAG
-345 DSSRTFVEISE
+345 NSTNTFDEISE
-356 ALDKSGIAEV
+356 ALNKSGEAEI
-366 KRAKLIRD
+366 KRAKIIKD
-374 IAQKEL
+374 IADKEL
-380 KIIQDKIDARGE
+380 KIIQDKIDIRGKT
-392 NANNL
+392 ANNL

-403 LEKQI
+403 IEKQI
-408 ELTDANSDLTV
+408 ELGDAQQDLDI
-419 AQTKLQKERAINARD
+419 AKLKLDKEIAINNRD
-434 LFEQELDF
+434 RFERELDF
-442 AIDAFDNQKTIN
+442 AIDLADNQKTIN
-454 ERIINDDRVGVKQKK
+454 ERIIASDRVSLKEKEKKFNETRDLLDKSFEEQKK
-469 KIFERTV
+469 LFKTYVDDQID
-476 ELAESSFSEQNALF
+476 F
-490 DKQLEL
+490 DKLLEE
-496 KQKRLELEIQSDEQK
+496 KDE
-511 VKTLT
+511 
-516 GSSKKLLQAEIDANK
+516 AEIRR
-531 ITLQGMKD
+531 TLE
-539 KLDLNA
+539 KLDL
-545 LVLLDDEKLIRERIK
+545 DDIELGR
-560 GYGFD
+560 
-565 EAETKRLL
+565 TL
-573 EVIRERKTV
+573 EVIKERRTA
-582 LQDNEDT
+582 LQDLEDL
-589 EKFINEQAKKR
+589 EVDLNLKGKQR
-600 NQETIESVK
+600 NQDSIESVK
-609 ETFDAINEIYAE
+609 DTFDAINEIYAE

-627 DTLEQ
+627 DTLDQ

-748 KERVIDVSNNMKIG
+748 KERVVDVANNMKIG

-785 PSIKVEKQRFESN
+785 PSIKVDKQRFESN

>member
-19 EIKALKDLL
+19 EIKALKELL
-28 GVVNQLQEET
+28 GIVKELQEET
-38 KKMAKNKLEE
+38 KKMAKNKLSE
-48 VVGIDAATL
+48 VAKIDASTI

-63 IKLQED
+63 MKEKEEAQKIEETSIEL
-69 ADKIKNQSN
+69 DKEQ
-78 ELVTEEIKL
+78 VKL
-87 KERLVKAQS
+87 KERLAKAQS

-111 QNKANKEAAKTE
+111 QNKANKEQAKTE

-149 EKKKLTKADK
+149 EKKKLTKEDK
-159 ALIKETQELDAKLKN
+159 ALIRETQKLDQKLKD

-195 AGDALKS
+195 AGDALKG
-202 MAKKALAATGIAL
+202 MAKKALAATATAL
-215 SLKGVL
+215 TFKGVL
-221 DGVVSSLKD
+221 DGLVTSLKD

-240 GMAQLNAVMSVL
+240 GMAQLDAIFSVI
-252 KNTGAGFLT
+252 KNTSAGFLV
-261 DIFSSIVKMK
+261 DVFEGIGKLREE
-271 DAGASGTEIFLE
+271 GATGLTFLSG
-283 LGDIILAASDNF
+283 LGDVIADASDNF
-295 DGFNEKVSKAAKAAK
+295 GGFADKVGKAREAAQ
-310 EAEDAQIALEKSSRQ
+310 EAELAQIALEKSSRQ

-331 KLSAEIEKQNEIAG
+331 RLSAEIEKQNVIAG
-345 DSSRTFVEISE
+345 DNTRTFTEIEDAINKASQ
-356 ALDKSGIAEV
+356 AEV
-366 KRAKLIRD
+366 DRAKLIRD
-374 IAQKEL
+374 IAKEEL

-392 NANNL
+392 DANNL
-397 ELENEK
+397 ELENE
-403 LEKQI
+403 LVEKQI
-408 ELTDANSDLTV
+408 ELRDAEADLDV
-419 AQTKLQKERAINARD
+419 AKLERRKELNENTRD
-434 LFEQELDF
+434 FFENELDF

-454 ERIINDDRVGVKQKK
+454 ERILADDRVSLKEKE
-469 KIFERTV
+469 KIFKRTV
-476 ELAESSFSEQNALF
+476 ELSESSFNEQQKLF
-490 DKQLEL
+490 SQYVDD
-496 KQKRLELEIQSDEQK
+496 RI
-511 VKTLT
+511 
-516 GSSKKLLQAEIDANK
+516 
-531 ITLQGMKD
+531 
-539 KLDLNA
+539 DLNE
-545 LVLLDDEKLIRERIK
+545 LVALDDEKQIRERIK
-560 GYGFD
+560 GYNLDKTEF
-565 EAETKRLL
+565 TRLL

-582 LQDNEDT
+582 LQDNADT
-589 EKFINEQAKKR
+589 EKSLEEERKQR
-600 NQETIESVK
+600 NQDSIESVQ

-621 SQQARK
+621 SQQARR
-627 DTLEQ
+627 DALEQ

-647 AEQRVLFAN
+647 AEQRVLFAD
-656 ESLAVEKAKQAEIQK
+656 ESLAVEKARQAEIQK

-706 DAFGDI
+706 DAFADI
-712 TKMLG
+712 TKMLS
-717 ALKTIQ
+717 ALKTVQ

-748 KERVIDVSNNMKIG
+748 KERVVDVANNMKIG
-762 GMSNDQLSELAF
+762 GMSNDQLAELAF

-785 PSIKVEKQRFESN
+785 PSIKIEKQRFESN

-830 ETIRRQNKVDRN
+830 ETIRRQNKVDRK

>member
-19 EIKALKDLL
+19 EIKALKELL
-28 GVVNQLQEET
+28 GIVKELQEET
-38 KKMAKNKLEE
+38 KKMAKNKLSE
-48 VVGIDAATL
+48 VAKIDASTI

-63 IKLQED
+63 MKEKEEAQKIEETSIEL
-69 ADKIKNQSN
+69 DKEQ
-78 ELVTEEIKL
+78 VKL
-87 KERLVKAQS
+87 KERLAKAQS

-111 QNKANKEAAKTE
+111 QNKANKEQAKTE

-149 EKKKLTKADK
+149 EKKKLTKEDK
-159 ALIKETQELDAKLKN
+159 ALIRETQKLDQKLKD

-195 AGDALKS
+195 AGDALKG
-202 MAKKALAATGIAL
+202 MAKKALAATATALTFKGIM
-215 SLKGVL
+215 
-221 DGVVSSLKD
+221 DGLVTSLKD

-240 GMAQLNAVMSVL
+240 GMAQLNAIFSVI
-252 KNTGAGFLT
+252 KNTSAGFLV
-261 DIFSSIVKMK
+261 DVFEGIGKLREE
-271 DAGASGTEIFLE
+271 GASGLTFLSG
-283 LGDIILAASDNF
+283 LGDVIAEASDNF
-295 DGFNEKVSKAAKAAK
+295 DGFADKVGKAREAAK
-310 EAEDAQIALEKSSRQ
+310 EAELAQIALEKSSRE

-331 KLSAEIEKQNEIAG
+331 RLSAEIEKQNEIAG
-345 DSSRTFVEISE
+345 DNSRTFDEIEEAINKSSE
-356 ALDKSGIAEV
+356 AEV
-366 KRAKLIRD
+366 KRAEIIKS
-374 IAQKEL
+374 IAQEEL
-380 KIIQDKIDARGE
+380 KIIEDKIKARGE

-403 LEKQI
+403 IEKQI
-408 ELTDANSDLTV
+408 ELRDAQAELDV
-419 AQTKLQKERAINARD
+419 AQLRLSKEASINTRD
-434 LFEQELDF
+434 RFERELDF

-454 ERIINDDRVGVKQKK
+454 ERIIADDRVNIKQKEE
-469 KIFERTV
+469 IFKRTV
-476 ELAESSFSEQNALF
+476 ELADSSFNEQQKLF
-490 DKQLEL
+490 SQYVDD
-496 KQKRLELEIQSDEQK
+496 RI
-511 VKTLT
+511 
-516 GSSKKLLQAEIDANK
+516 
-531 ITLQGMKD
+531 
-539 KLDLNA
+539 DLNE
-545 LVLLDDEKLIRERIK
+545 LVALDDEKLIRERLK
-560 GYGFD
+560 GYKLDDIELGRIL
-565 EAETKRLL
+565 EA
-573 EVIRERKTV
+573 IRERKTV
-582 LQDNEDT
+582 VQDLNET
-589 EKFINEQAKKR
+589 EADINVQRKQR
-600 NQETIESVK
+600 NQDSIESVQ

-627 DTLEQ
+627 AALEQ

-647 AEQRVLFAN
+647 AEQRVLFAD
-656 ESLAVEKAKQAEIQK
+656 ESLAVEKARQAEIQK

-706 DAFGDI
+706 DAFADI
-712 TKMLG
+712 TKMLS
-717 ALKTIQ
+717 ALKTVQ

-735 VQGKDSVPAMLMP
+735 IQGKDSVPAMLMP
-748 KERVIDVSNNMKIG
+748 KERVVDVANNMKIG
-762 GMSNDQLSELAF
+762 GMSNDQLAELAF

-785 PSIKVEKQRFESN
+785 PSIKIEKQRFESN
-798 KELISRVKDVEK
+798 KELINRVKDVEK

-830 ETIRRQNKVDRN
+830 ETIRRQNKVDRK

>member
-19 EIKALKDLL
+19 EIKALKELL
-28 GVVNQLQEET
+28 GIVKELQEET
-38 KKMAKNKLEE
+38 KKMAKNKLNE
-48 VVGIDAATL
+48 VAKIDASTI

-63 IKLQED
+63 MKEKEEAQ
-69 ADKIKNQSN
+69 KIEETSN
-78 ELVTEEIKL
+78 ELDKEQIKL

-111 QNKANKEAAKTE
+111 QNKSNKEAAKTE

-261 DIFSSIVKMK
+261 DVFSSIVKMK

-331 KLSAEIEKQNEIAG
+331 RLSAEIEKQNVIAG
-345 DSSRTFVEISE
+345 DNTRTFTEIEE
-356 ALDKSGIAEV
+356 AINKASQAEV
-366 KRAKLIRD
+366 DRAKLIRD
-374 IAQKEL
+374 IAKEEL
-380 KIIQDKIDARGE
+380 KIIQDKIDARGKD
-392 NANNL
+392 ANNL
-397 ELENEK
+397 ELENDK
-403 LEKQI
+403 IEKQI
-408 ELTDANSDLTV
+408 ELRDAEAELDV
-419 AQTKLQKERAINARD
+419 AKLERRKELNENTRD
-434 LFEQELDF
+434 FFENELDF

-454 ERIINDDRVGVKQKK
+454 ERIIADDRVSLKEKE
-469 KIFERTV
+469 KIFNRTV
-476 ELAESSFSEQNALF
+476 ELSDSSFNEQQKLF
-490 DKQLEL
+490 
-496 KQKRLELEIQSDEQK
+496 
-511 VKTLT
+511 
-516 GSSKKLLQAEIDANK
+516 SKFVDDRI
-531 ITLQGMKD
+531 
-539 KLDLNA
+539 DLNA
-545 LVLLDDEKLIRERIK
+545 LVALDDEKQIRERVA
-560 GYGFD
+560 GYDLDKTEF
-565 EAETKRLL
+565 TRLL

-582 LQDNEDT
+582 LQDNADT
-589 EKFINEQAKKR
+589 EKSLEQERKQR
-600 NQETIESVK
+600 NQDSIESVK
-609 ETFDAINEIYAE
+609 NTFDAINEIYAE

-627 DTLEQ
+627 DTLDQ